1 MVEAAHI
8 GGHLPQSIL
17 AGMAERGVAKI
28 MGLKF
33 SGFVAWW
40 LWRTIYLSKLP
51 RLEKKIRVA
60 LAWTLDILFPKDGGI
75 MALPRDISNW
85 PEDLQYVLHER
96 AAIKEHDGYL
106 DPAKALADAEAEIRA
121 AEATGK

>member
-1 MVEAAHI
+1 
-8 GGHLPQSIL
+8 
-17 AGMAERGVAKI
+17 
-28 MGLKF
+28 
-33 SGFVAWW
+33 
-40 LWRTIYLSKLP
+40 
-51 RLEKKIRVA
+51 
-60 LAWTLDILFPKDGGI
+60 